1 MIEEFFSIITDKSE
15 EGLDKLRET
24 EMGTEEFSML
34 VTQLISNF
42 NLLSNKEQLM
52 NPARAAEMQGLG
64 QDSGQGQLPDP
75 RSFIG
80 KEFK

>member
-1 MIEEFFSIITDKSE
+1 MIEEFFSIIMNKSE
-15 EGLDKLRET
+15 EGLEKLRGL
-24 EMGTEEFSML
+24 EMGTEEFTAL

-52 NPARAAEMQGLG
+52 NPAKRAEEQGLG
-64 QDSGQGQLPDP
+64 QGSGQEQLLDP